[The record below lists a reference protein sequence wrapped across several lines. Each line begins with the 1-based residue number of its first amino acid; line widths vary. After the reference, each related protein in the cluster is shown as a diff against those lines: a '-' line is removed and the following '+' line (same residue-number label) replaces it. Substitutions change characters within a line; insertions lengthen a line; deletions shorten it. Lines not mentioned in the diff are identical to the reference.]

1 MIGGVHA
8 TIPETGSEP
17 VNVTVTG
24 CVYQPLLAGGP
35 DMFALTTG
43 PLVSILTT
51 TLVEVLSPTPL
62 VAAQV
67 RVVPTVS
74 AVSVVPSQ
82 PVDEVIGDSGSATVQ
97 LTTTWLVYQPFWP
110 AVPSPGDQRE
120 RDPAPP
126 PHA

>member
-1 MIGGVHA
+1 
-8 TIPETGSEP
+8 
-17 VNVTVTG
+17 
-24 CVYQPLLAGGP
+24 
-35 DMFALTTG
+35 MFALTTG

-97 LTTTWLVYQPFWP
+97 LTTTWLVYQPCWP
-110 AVPSPGDQRE
+110 AVPAIGGSSGGGETRRQE
-120 RDPAPP
+120 KHRDSSTHEGPSLWRVTA
-126 PHA
+126 